1 VLGEKTKGPCIVC
14 MTKGAGRVS
23 QSKIEQRSLVAEE
36 EEYTLE
42 ELLTGINKNNLH
54 AEIDFGPRV
63 GKEVW

>member
-1 VLGEKTKGPCIVC
+1 

-23 QSKIEQRSLVAEE
+23 QSKIEQRSLVAEA

-42 ELLTGINKNNLH
+42 ELLTGIKKNNFH
-54 AEIDFGPRV
+54 GEVDFGPRV

>member
-1 VLGEKTKGPCIVC
+1 